1 MRLQIKDFAAIREAD
16 IQFDGA
22 TVNQT
27 VAVEHL
33 NIKECFGITDLV
45 KFISDV
51 SWSEFFR

>member
-22 TVNQT
+22 TVSQT

-33 NIKECFGITDLV
+33 NIKGM
-45 KFISDV
+45 
-51 SWSEFFR
+51 FRNHRPCKVYFRCKLE